1 MQFRGEIMDQK
12 KIEKQYVYIREQGKC
27 YFCGKEVLLKKV
39 SLDHYLPKSAGGPN
53 DSFNLVLSCKRCN
66 KLKKSTI
73 PKDYGEVL
81 LRLFQKAVRDEKI
94 IGSGLKMKH
103 QELIELANHVYGME
117 TIGEYTMFQSKT
129 HRFYVKHNKIMKVDI
144 QDDQEV

>member
-1 MQFRGEIMDQK
+1 MERK
-12 KIEKQYVYIREQGKC
+12 KMEKQYVYIREQGKC

-53 DSFNLVLSCKRCN
+53 DSFNLVLSCKQCN

-73 PKDYGEVL
+73 PKNYGEVL
-81 LRLFQKAVRDEKI
+81 LRLFQKAVLDEKI
-94 IGSGLKMKH
+94 TGPGIKMKH
-103 QELIELANHVYGME
+103 HELIELVSHVNGME
-117 TIGEYTMFQSKT
+117 MMGEYTIFQSKS

-144 QDDQEV
+144 QED